1 IVSPEATP
9 AEVLPGHTPRA
20 AHTDARGITSENVD
34 ESLPASHNNNE
45 AGSSALGASLN
56 NHPLFSNWAQNHGG
70 QENHCGSPRTPILSM
85 SSALPQH
92 SPTSSHST
100 ATGDQGSPTGYSA
113 AFLSAKTEPT
123 VAHSLSSLYPQVATS
138 SGHSSL
144 APFGLDATRSHP
156 TASSLN
162 AAQSQVTW
170 PSSTP
175 GWPSSAASGIGGD
188 SWYAS
193 QMSAAG
199 VAAHPYSHYTNPYTG
214 SALGAGLHDSFAAQ
228 NLFSLGD
235 DQQPSTDDLER
246 FARDFKQKR
255 IKLGYTQADVGLAL
269 GTLYGNVFSQT
280 TICRFEALQLSFKNM
295 CKLKPLLSRWLDEA
309 DSATGGM
316 PTIGGDKLNQ
326 QFQGRKRKKR
336 TSIELST
343 KNALEME
350 FIKQPKPSAAEITNT
365 AESLQLEKEVVRV
378 WFCNRYYLFKIIF
391 SIIKKMRQKA
401 KRLLGPER
409 KKPDSTGENLS
420 DSYSING

>member
-1 IVSPEATP
+1 MEMNLAKCDQHRR
-9 AEVLPGHTPRA
+9 LK
-20 AHTDARGITSENVD
+20 SER
-34 ESLPASHNNNE
+34 EH
-45 AGSSALGASLN
+45 
-56 NHPLFSNWAQNHGG
+56 
-70 QENHCGSPRTPILSM
+70 
-85 SSALPQH
+85 
-92 SPTSSHST
+92 
-100 ATGDQGSPTGYSA
+100 
-113 AFLSAKTEPT
+113 
-123 VAHSLSSLYPQVATS
+123 
-138 SGHSSL
+138 
-144 APFGLDATRSHP
+144 
-156 TASSLN
+156 
-162 AAQSQVTW
+162 
-170 PSSTP
+170 
-175 GWPSSAASGIGGD
+175 
-188 SWYAS
+188 
-193 QMSAAG
+193 
-199 VAAHPYSHYTNPYTG
+199 
-214 SALGAGLHDSFAAQ
+214 
-228 NLFSLGD
+228 
-235 DQQPSTDDLER
+235 
-246 FARDFKQKR
+246 FKR
-255 IKLGYTQADVGLAL
+255 
-269 GTLYGNVFSQT
+269 
-280 TICRFEALQLSFKNM
+280 LSFKNM